1 MFELK
6 RRLFISLLGGAAAW
20 PLTARAQQSA
30 MPVIGFLNG
39 GTAAAY
45 APYVTAFR
53 DGLAG
58 AGYVEGRDVA
68 IEYRWAEGQY
78 DRAAALAADLVR
90 RQVTLI
96 CVTASTALVQAAKDA
111 TSSIPIL
118 FAIGADPVKFGLV
131 ASLNHPGGNVTG
143 VSFLVNLLSAKQLE
157 VLHEAVPNATAVAFL
172 VNPGNPNAGA
182 DTAEV
187 QIAAKTLGLELTVAS
202 AAAEDAIDK
211 AFATLVREQAGAVLI
226 GADPLFAAHRERLAL
241 LAERH
246 TLPTMFNTR
255 DFAKVG
261 GLMSYGPDQTD
272 AYRQSGTYAGRILRG
287 EKAGDLPVIQPTK
300 FELVI
305 NLRTAKALG
314 LDVPPALL
322 ALADEVIE

>member
-1 MFELK
+1 M
-6 RRLFISLLGGAAAW
+6 RRRGFITLLGGAAALTW
-20 PLTARAQQSA
+20 PIAAGAQHPT

-58 AGYVEGRDVA
+58 AGYIEGRDVA

-90 RQVTLI
+90 RRVALI
-96 CVTASTALVQAAKDA
+96 CVTASTALVQAAKAA
-111 TSSIPIL
+111 TSTIPIV
-118 FAIGADPVKFGLV
+118 FAIGADPVKFDLV
-131 ASLNHPGGNVTG
+131 ASLNRPGGNVTG
-143 VSFLVNLLSAKQLE
+143 VSFLANLLSAKQLE

-172 VNPGNPNAGA
+172 VNPGNPNAAA

-187 QIAAKTLGLELTVAS
+187 QMAAKTLGLELTVAS
-202 AAAEDAIDK
+202 AGAEDAIDK

-226 GADPLFAAHRERLAL
+226 GADPLFAAHRERIAL

-246 TLPTMFNTR
+246 RLPTIFITR

-272 AYRQSGTYAGRILRG
+272 AYRQTGAYAGRILRG
-287 EKAGDLPVIQPTK
+287 EKPGDLPVVQPTK

-305 NLRTAKALG
+305 NLKTAKALG
-314 LDVPPALL
+314 LDLPASVL
-322 ALADEVIE
+322 ARAGEVIE

>member
-1 MFELK
+1 MLDST
-6 RRLFISLLGGAAAW
+6 RRQFISLLGGAAAW